1 MRESLSAQNTITTV
15 PWITTRTWNVTA
27 DSFSVTVDL
36 GDVIDEHGPGVYSII
51 VWGTIGG
58 ERVVISEYSMFYQVT
73 PPDTYSAAS

>member
-1 MRESLSAQNTITTV
+1 MQSTSITV
-15 PWITTRTWNVTA
+15 PWITAETWNVTG

-36 GDVIDEHGPGVYSII
+36 SDVIDEHGPGVYSII